1 MDELEKKIIIALDK
15 KIEKLESIKQNIKQ
29 EIEADFFEISI
40 LADQLNMQWVCW
52 SRKIR
57 KINNI
62 IRKNHNSDLDS
73 DENEL

>member
-52 SRKIR
+52 SRRIN

-73 DENEL
+73 DEDEL

>member
-40 LADQLNMQWVCW
+40 LADQLNLQWVFW

-73 DENEL
+73 DEDEL